1 MAFACV
7 VIFIGA
13 VTFGYITANGATPKQ
28 NKNSTLGSTHS
39 SGRDA
44 SPVVCVAVTSR
55 RARDRSGLGRPRW
68 GVASV
73 TAGHGHR
80 SESSL
85 SRIALCS
92 LCSLPIPHSSPSV
105 SSIIQIDDDA
115 DTKIRDKIS
124 AINAYMGARKLP
136 PDLQKRIRNHFEY
149 TWKRKTVYDE
159 KEILYALPTSLRTR
173 VALFLNQD
181 LIRSVAFL
189 RDLGCDCLALLV
201 TELRPFRVGAGYW
214 IFKQNSL
221 GREMNFVAEG
231 IVEVLG
237 KKNKQLTVLS
247 RGAYFGGEWGQ
258 TRRKQTTLRC
268 QRQRWPGQSRRL

>member
-1 MAFACV
+1 M
-7 VIFIGA
+7 
-13 VTFGYITANGATPKQ
+13 
-28 NKNSTLGSTHS
+28 
-39 SGRDA
+39 
-44 SPVVCVAVTSR
+44 TS
-55 RARDRSGLGRPRW
+55 AR
-68 GVASV
+68 
-73 TAGHGHR
+73 T
-80 SESSL
+80 
-85 SRIALCS
+85 ALCFS
-92 LCSLPIPHSSPSV
+92 SALALCPCALPLSPPLPSPRLV

-159 KEILYALPTSLRTR
+159 REILYALPTSLRTR

-247 RGAYFGGEWGQ
+247 RGAYFGGEWGEEG
-258 TRRKQTTLRC
+258 RDK
-268 QRQRWPGQSRRL
+268 